1 MEFSTAFV
9 LGGPA
14 LLLVLVGGTVLTA
27 YVDSALKAD
36 AEDDTGPGEE
46 LSV

>member
-14 LLLVLVGGTVLTA
+14 FLLMLVGGTFFTA
-27 YVDSALKAD
+27 YVDNAVKAD

>member
-14 LLLVLVGGTVLTA
+14 LLLMLVGTFFTA
-27 YVDSALKAD
+27 YVDNAVKAD